1 MATLSEEELRRAL
14 GSDAIERRFMAAFVV
29 GDRRLPWHADLI
41 PMLTDPS
48 DVVRQSA
55 RRGLIIES
63 FLILNPD
70 EARLPDEKLRKS
82 MDFGPMPGAGKKAQ
96 WAAQDKWTEWF
107 ARRDGSMKV
116 TGSLSTSLVTKAS
129 ETSPQGLADAL
140 LKAEPDRKK
149 QLSATYRDAKGEQ
162 YTDALAAAI
171 ANSPT
176 EERSDLREALAGR
189 MAKATDATLRRYLD
203 DGRAEVRGAAL
214 HGLARHGNKAHFGRI
229 TEMLNDAEPLVQRAA
244 RFALCQL
251 SGQDFGPKA
260 DATAAERAAAVA
272 KWNEWWAA
280 KRDRR

>member
-1 MATLSEEELRRAL
+1 LSDDDLRRAL

-70 EARLPDEKLRKS
+70 EAKLPDEKLRKS

-107 ARRDGSMKV
+107 ARRDPSMKV
-116 TGSLSTSLVTKAS
+116 TASLSTSPGTKTL
-129 ETSPQGLADAL
+129 ETSPERLADAL
-140 LKAEPDRKK
+140 LNAEPDRRK

-162 YTDALAAAI
+162 YTDSLAAAI

-176 EERSDLREALAGR
+176 DERSDLREALADR
-189 MAKATDATLRRYLD
+189 LAKASDTTLRRYLD
-203 DGRAEVRGAAL
+203 DERAEVRGAAL
-214 HGLARHGNKAHFGRI
+214 HGLARHGSKAHVGRM
-229 TEMLNDAEPLVQRAA
+229 TEMLKDADPLVQRAA

-260 DATAAERAAAVA
+260 DATEAERAAAVA
-272 KWNEWWAA
+272 KWNDWWAA
-280 KRDRR
+280 KKDRR